1 MVVPWIA
8 VLVVDVVIAALF
20 DSTLSDGL
28 TPHLV
33 TGRSV
38 DLVPLRTVVLAIF
51 FFVIT
56 LWHCEVSLGFAFRYH
71 AELPRT

>member
-8 VLVVDVVIAALF
+8 VLVIDVVIAALF
-20 DSTLSDGL
+20 DSTFSDGL
-28 TPHLV
+28 TTDLV

-56 LWHCEVSLGFAFRYH
+56 IRHY
-71 AELPRT
+71 LPFLIFILL

>member
-8 VLVVDVVIAALF
+8 VLVIDVVIAALF

-28 TPHLV
+28 TTDLV
-33 TGRSV
+33 TGRPV

-56 LWHCEVSLGFAFRYH
+56 IRHY
-71 AELPRT
+71 LPFLIFILL

>member
-8 VLVVDVVIAALF
+8 VLVIDVVIAALF
-20 DSTLSDGL
+20 DSTFSNGL
-28 TPHLV
+28 PANLV

-38 DLVPLRTVVLAIF
+38 DLVPLRTVVLSIF

-56 LWHCEVSLGFAFRYH
+56 IRHY
-71 AELPRT
+71 LPFLIFILL